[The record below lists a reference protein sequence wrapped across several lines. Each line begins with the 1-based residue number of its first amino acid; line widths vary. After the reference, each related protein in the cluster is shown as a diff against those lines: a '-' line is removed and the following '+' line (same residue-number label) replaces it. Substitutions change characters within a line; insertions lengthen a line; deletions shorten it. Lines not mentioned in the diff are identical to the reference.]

1 MSAYV
6 LSDLHFSTI
15 AIYIHHL
22 NDNIGIQ
29 ELADKLKSINIE
41 SVDYRYNQKTR
52 KTKCK
57 IINDFNN
64 NRYSKY
70 DIIRLIQCWDYQSCE
85 KQDNADYQIIKSFL
99 YFHFTE
105 SDINEAKYQSDY
117 WSI

>member
-6 LSDLHFSTI
+6 LSDLHFSII
-15 AIYIHHL
+15 AYSVEGL
-22 NDNIGIQ
+22 NPSVNSQ

-57 IINDFNN
+57 LSRDNN
-64 NRYSKY
+64 NYSTA
-70 DIIRLIQCWDYQSCE
+70 DIIRLIQCWSYQACE
-85 KQDNADYQIIKSFL
+85 KGNSIDYLTMDAFL
-99 YFHFTE
+99 LSHFDAQE
-105 SDINEAKYQSDY
+105 ISNSNYQSDK